1 MKKNH
6 HGTGI
11 LIALTFVCLPGCYET
26 NVCGEP
32 ETCNLFDDDCDGEVD
47 EGFVD
52 DDGIYRQVENC
63 GTCGVSCTRAFPTA
77 ERVACLDAVEGP
89 TCRILECPEGTH
101 PAGDGACVPDVPV
114 LCLPCTTDL
123 DCALRQPQARC
134 LPTATG
140 ATRCGQPCRDV
151 SECPTGFACE
161 RAGMETAG
169 QCVPTSGIC
178 GCTAE
183 TEDVEIACLLDS
195 PVPGMRCAG
204 VQRCGSDGPSACEPA
219 LVEACNAQD
228 DDCDGTV
235 DEDFR
240 DEAGRYIARLHCGGC
255 ARPCVEPGPN
265 MIATCSAE
273 GAGTRCDVVCQEGFV
288 DVDRIL
294 ANGCE
299 CERWD
304 GEGPPPVIGGDA
316 DCDGT
321 PDDTTDF
328 VYVTATGSDT
338 NTGSLASPLR
348 TVQAALARARAESK
362 DVVVSRGIYEGPF
375 DLVGGVSVFGGYS
388 PDFRDRDLELYP
400 VLLERTDGTGGAPV
414 VRCSNVTLRTRIEGF
429 TIQASDA
436 TTASLGSTAITLDG
450 CGPDVSFVAITVLA
464 GRGASGLAG
473 DDSSTNLV
481 DWGLTSLTELD
492 GEGGT
497 DGRDGTTSD
506 FCTRVTAGTGGAHS
520 CRAMATTVDVSGGGG
535 GDAQCPGS
543 ICTNGRACGNAGCTD
558 FTVGGVCDIDAAI
571 AVAEANP
578 PAAPGRG
585 PTPGAAGELSYN
597 APTNRGVC
605 NFCDDNPTLLRDGG
619 NGGDGLSGT
628 DGGGGGGC
636 REPALFDAEGRLSA
650 GRGGPGTQGANGSGG
665 GGGTAGGGYEVI
677 GATTGMCG
685 DRSGG
690 SGGGGG
696 SGGCGSPGAD
706 GGTGGG
712 ASIAI
717 VMRLGALDRGP
728 TFDRVRIVT
737 ATGGD
742 GGDGG
747 IGAAGGSAGTGARG
761 GVGRFWCART
771 GGRGGDGGGGGS
783 GGGGGGGCGGGS
795 HGVYLSAT
803 ADLDAYRDELAA
815 AIVIEAAGVAGRAGR
830 GGFSPG
836 TSGTDGA
843 GGSAD
848 AIFVAP

>member
-1 MKKNH
+1 
-6 HGTGI
+6 
-11 LIALTFVCLPGCYET
+11 
-26 NVCGEP
+26 
-32 ETCNLFDDDCDGEVD
+32 
-47 EGFVD
+47 
-52 DDGIYRQVENC
+52 
-63 GTCGVSCTRAFPTA
+63 
-77 ERVACLDAVEGP
+77 
-89 TCRILECPEGTH
+89 
-101 PAGDGACVPDVPV
+101 
-114 LCLPCTTDL
+114 
-123 DCALRQPQARC
+123 
-134 LPTATG
+134 
-140 ATRCGQPCRDV
+140 
-151 SECPTGFACE
+151 
-161 RAGMETAG
+161 METAG
-169 QCVPTSGIC
+169 QCVPVSGIC
-178 GCTAE
+178 GCTSE

-204 VQRCGSDGPSACEPA
+204 VQRCGADGPTACEPA
-219 LVEACNAQD
+219 LIEACNAQD
-228 DDCDGTV
+228 DDCDGSV

-240 DEAGRYIARLHCGGC
+240 DDAGRYIARLHCGGC

-265 MIATCSAE
+265 MLATCSAE
-273 GAGTRCDVVCQEGFV
+273 GAGTRCDVECLEGFV

-348 TVQAALARARAESK
+348 TVQAALARARSERK

-375 DLVGGVSVFGGYS
+375 DLVGGVSLFGGYS

-400 VLLERTDGTGGAPV
+400 VLLERTDGSGGEPV
-414 VRCSNVTLRTRIEGF
+414 VRCTNVTDRTRVEGF
-429 TIQASDA
+429 TVQASDA
-436 TTASLGSTAITLDG
+436 TTASVGSTAITIDA
-450 CGPDVSFVAITVLA
+450 CGSEVRFVAITILA

-473 DDSSTNLV
+473 DDSSTNLA
-481 DWGLTSLTELD
+481 DWGLGSLTELD
-492 GEGGT
+492 GESGS
-497 DGRDGTTSD
+497 DGRDGTASD
-506 FCTRVTAGTGGAHS
+506 FCTRVAAGTGGVHS
-520 CRAMATTVDVSGGGG
+520 CRAVDVRGGDG

-571 AVAEANP
+571 AVAEPN
-578 PAAPGRG
+578 PAADPGRG
-585 PTPGAAGELSYN
+585 PMAGAAGELSYN

-619 NGGDGLSGT
+619 NGGDGQSGV

-636 REPALFDAEGRLSA
+636 REPAAFDAEGRLSA
-650 GRGGPGTQGANGSGG
+650 GRGGAGTPGADGSGG

-677 GATTGMCG
+677 GATMGMCG

-696 SGGCGSPGAD
+696 SGGCGAPGAD
-706 GGTGGG
+706 GGSGGG
-712 ASIAI
+712 ASLGI
-717 VMRLGALDRGP
+717 VMRLGTLDRGP
-728 TFDRVRIVT
+728 TFERVRVVT
-737 ATGGD
+737 ASGGD

-761 GVGRFWCART
+761 GVGRFWCARN
-771 GGRGGDGGGGGS
+771 GGRGGDGGAGGA

-795 HGVYLSAT
+795 HGVYLSSG
-803 ADLDAYRDELAA
+803 ADVSTYRDELATQ
-815 AIVIEAAGVAGRAGR
+815 ITIEAAGVAGRAGR

-836 TSGTDGA
+836 TSGTDG
-843 GGSAD
+843 GSGAAD
-848 AIFVAP
+848 PIFVAP